1 MASTY
6 TSNTGIEKPGS
17 GEQAGTWGTT
27 TNTNF
32 DIIDQAVH
40 GQLSIAISGS
50 RDLTTSDGAT
60 SDGVNPVIILTG
72 NLADPTTP
80 FELRVTPTDQKK
92 HYTIKNDT
100 DAACRVIYKGVNYST
115 LDGVEILAGG
125 SAAVTG
131 DGGGGNG
138 KFKSLTPATDL
149 VNDLSPQLGGNLDVN
164 AKNILFGDSSGASDD
179 RLVFGAGTDL
189 EIYHDATDS
198 IIDNSTGALK
208 ILGDDIQVKNG
219 ANDETSAKF
228 IANGA
233 VELYH
238 NNVKKI
244 ETTADG
250 VDIVGDIS
258 LTGGSGW
265 GISVISRN
273 ATAVSNGQVSS
284 STALTVDGNSGG
296 SIAVG
301 MSVTGTGISGN
312 VKVATVTSQNDL
324 VLDTAITIP
333 NDLSLTFASNDLVF
347 SYGGTAVAKI
357 ASDGA
362 ITSANDVTAFGTV

>member
-1 MASTY
+1 V
-6 TSNTGIEKPGS
+6 G
-17 GEQAGTWGTT
+17 
-27 TNTNF
+27 
-32 DIIDQAVH
+32 DQ
-40 GQLSIAISGS
+40 
-50 RDLTTSDGAT
+50 DLTTNDGSISDGANT
-60 SDGVNPVIILTG
+60 VLVLTG
-72 NLADPTTP
+72 SPGAT
-80 FELRVTPTDQKK
+80 FELRVTPTDQEKF
-92 HYTIKNDT
+92 YTIRNET
-100 DAACRVIYKGVNYST
+100 NAACRVIYKGVTYST
-115 LDGVEILAGG
+115 SNGVEIAAGG

-131 DGGGGNG
+131 DGGGGSG
-138 KFKSLTPATDL
+138 IFKSLTPSTDI
-149 VNDLSPQLGGNLDVN
+149 VNDTTPQLGGNLDVN

-219 ANDETSAKF
+219 ANNETSAKF

-258 LTGGSGW
+258 LSGGSGW
-265 GISVISRN
+265 GISVVSN
-273 ATAVSNGQVSS
+273 SATANVNGAVTS
-284 STALTVDGNSGG
+284 STALVVDDNSGT
-296 SIAVG
+296 IVVG
-301 MSVTGTGISGN
+301 MSVTGTGISGS
-312 VKVATVTSQNDL
+312 VKVATVTSQTEL
-324 VLDTAITIP
+324 VLDTAITI
-333 NDLSLTFASNDLVF
+333 DDDVALTLASNNLVF

-362 ITSANDVTAFGTV
+362 ITSVDNLTAFGTI

>member
-40 GQLSIAISGS
+40 GQVSIAISGS
-50 RDLTTSDGAT
+50 TDLTTNDGAT
-60 SDGVNPVIILTG
+60 SNGANPVIVLTG
-72 NLADPTTP
+72 SPGST

-92 HYTIKNDT
+92 HYNIKNET
-100 DAACRVIYKGVNYST
+100 NAACRVIYKGITYST
-115 LDGVEILAGG
+115 SNGVEILSGA
-125 SAAVTG
+125 SSAVTG
-131 DGGGGNG
+131 DGGGGSG
-138 KFKSLTPATDL
+138 IFKSLTPTADV

-189 EIYHDATDS
+189 EIYHNATDS

-208 ILGDDIQVKNG
+208 ILG
-219 ANDETSAKF
+219 NDVQIKDGGNNETSAKF
-228 IANGA
+228 ITDGA

-244 ETTADG
+244 DTTADG
-250 VDIVGDIS
+250 VDIAGDIS

-265 GISVISRN
+265 RIH
-273 ATAVSNGQVSS
+273 
-284 STALTVDGNSGG
+284 VDGNNEL
-296 SIAVG
+296 I
-301 MSVTGTGISGN
+301 
-312 VKVATVTSQNDL
+312 
-324 VLDTAITIP
+324 
-333 NDLSLTFASNDLVF
+333 F
-347 SYGGTAVAKI
+347 SYGSATVAKI
-357 ASDGA
+357 GTNGA
-362 ITSANDVTAFGTV
+362 ITSENDVTAFGTVA

>member
-40 GQLSIAISGS
+40 GQVSIAISGS
-50 RDLTTSDGAT
+50 TDLTTSDGAT
-60 SDGVNPVIILTG
+60 SNGANPVIVLTG
-72 NLADPTTP
+72 SPGST

-92 HYTIKNDT
+92 HYNIKNET
-100 DAACRVIYKGVNYST
+100 NAACRVIYKGVTYST
-115 LDGVEILAGG
+115 SNGVEILSGA
-125 SAAVTG
+125 SSAVTG
-131 DGGGGNG
+131 DGGGGSG
-138 KFKSLTPATDL
+138 IFKSLTPTADV
-149 VNDLSPQLGGNLDVN
+149 VNDTSPQLGGNLDVN

-208 ILGDDIQVKNG
+208 ILGDDVQVKNG
-219 ANDETSAKF
+219 ANNETAAKF
-228 IANGA
+228 IADGA

-250 VDIVGDIS
+250 VDIAGDIS

-265 GISVISRN
+265 RIHVD
-273 ATAVSNGQVSS
+273 SN
-284 STALTVDGNSGG
+284 NE
-296 SIAVG
+296 
-301 MSVTGTGISGN
+301 
-312 VKVATVTSQNDL
+312 
-324 VLDTAITIP
+324 
-333 NDLSLTFASNDLVF
+333 LVF
-347 SYGGTAVAKI
+347 SYGTATVAKI
-357 ASDGA
+357 GTNGA
-362 ITSANDVTAFGTV
+362 ITSENDVTAFGTVA

>member
-27 TNTNF
+27 TNNNF
-32 DIIDQAVH
+32 DIIDTAVH
-40 GQLSIAISGS
+40 GQVEITGISGDT
-50 RDLTTSDGAT
+50 DLTTSDGAI
-60 SDGVNPVIILTG
+60 SNGANPVIILQGSPGSTFQ
-72 NLADPTTP
+72 LQ
-80 FELRVTPTDQKK
+80 VTPTDQHK
-92 HYTIKNDT
+92 HYNIKNET
-100 DAACRVIYKGVNYST
+100 NAACRVIYKGVSYST
-115 LDGVEILAGG
+115 SNGVEILSGA

-131 DGGGGNG
+131 DGGGGVNG
-138 KFKSLTPATDL
+138 VFKSLTQTTEVVKDT
-149 VNDLSPQLGGNLDVN
+149 SPQLGGNLDVN
-164 AKNILFGDSSGASDD
+164 AKNIVFGNSSGASDD
-179 RLVFGAGTDL
+179 RLAFGASTDL

-219 ANDETSAKF
+219 ANNETSAKF
-228 IANGA
+228 IADGA

-265 GISVISRN
+265 RIH
-273 ATAVSNGQVSS
+273 
-284 STALTVDGNSGG
+284 VDGN
-296 SIAVG
+296 
-301 MSVTGTGISGN
+301 N
-312 VKVATVTSQNDL
+312 E
-324 VLDTAITIP
+324 
-333 NDLSLTFASNDLVF
+333 LVF
-347 SYGGTAVAKI
+347 SYGSATVAKI
-357 ASDGA
+357 GTNGA
-362 ITSANDVTAFGTV
+362 ITSENDVTAFGTVA

>member
-40 GQLSIAISGS
+40 GQVSIAISGS
-50 RDLTTSDGAT
+50 TDLTTNDGAT
-60 SDGVNPVIILTG
+60 SNGANPVIVLTG
-72 NLADPTTP
+72 SPGST

-92 HYTIKNDT
+92 HYNIKNET
-100 DAACRVIYKGVNYST
+100 NAACRVIYKGITYST
-115 LDGVEILAGG
+115 SNGVEILSGA
-125 SAAVTG
+125 SSAVTG
-131 DGGGGNG
+131 DGGGGSG
-138 KFKSLTPATDL
+138 IFKSLTPTADV

-189 EIYHDATDS
+189 EIYHDGSNSIISDQGSGALRLLTDS
-198 IIDNSTGALK
+198 LE
-208 ILGDDIQVKNG
+208 VKNNA
-219 ANDETSAKF
+219 ANEDLAKF
-228 IANGA
+228 TDGGS

-250 VDIVGDIS
+250 VDIAGDIS

-265 GISVISRN
+265 RIH
-273 ATAVSNGQVSS
+273 
-284 STALTVDGNSGG
+284 VDGNNEL
-296 SIAVG
+296 I
-301 MSVTGTGISGN
+301 
-312 VKVATVTSQNDL
+312 
-324 VLDTAITIP
+324 
-333 NDLSLTFASNDLVF
+333 F
-347 SYGGTAVAKI
+347 SYGSATVAKI
-357 ASDGA
+357 GTNGA
-362 ITSANDVTAFGTV
+362 ITSENDVTAFGTVA

>member
-40 GQLSIAISGS
+40 GQISITITSS
-50 RDLTTSDGAT
+50 RDLTTNDGAT
-60 SDGVNPVIILTG
+60 SEGVNPVIVLTG

-92 HYTIKNDT
+92 HYTIKNET
-100 DAACRVIYKGVNYST
+100 NAACRVIYKGVTYST
-115 LDGVEILAGG
+115 STGVEILSGD
-125 SAAVTG
+125 SDAVTG
-131 DGGGGNG
+131 DGGGGSG
-138 KFKSLTPATDL
+138 VFKSLRPPTDL

-164 AKNILFGDSSGASDD
+164 TKNIVFGDSGGASDD

-265 GISVISRN
+265 GISVVSSS
-273 ATAVSNGQVSS
+273 ATAVSNGAVSS
-284 STALTVDGNSGG
+284 STALTVDGNSGT
-296 SIAVG
+296 IVVG
-301 MSVTGTGISGN
+301 MSVTGTGISSN
-312 VKVATVTSQNDL
+312 VKVATVTSQTAL
-324 VLDTAITIP
+324 VLDTAISIA
-333 NDLSLTFASNDLVF
+333 DDVSLTLASNNLVF

-362 ITSANDVTAFGTV
+362 ITSVDNLTAFGTI

>member
-27 TNTNF
+27 TNVNF

-40 GQLSIAISGS
+40 GQVSIAISGNT
-50 RDLTTSDGAT
+50 DLTTSDG
-60 SDGVNPVIILTG
+60 SVSNGVAPVIVLTG
-72 NLADPTTP
+72 SPGSTFQLQ
-80 FELRVTPTDQKK
+80 VTPTDQKK
-92 HYTIKNDT
+92 HYTVKNET
-100 DAACRVIYKGVNYST
+100 DAACRVIYKGVTYST
-115 LDGVEILAGG
+115 SNGVEILDGAT
-125 SAAVTG
+125 AAVTG
-131 DGGGGNG
+131 DGGGSSGI
-138 KFKSLTPATDL
+138 FKTLTPTSD
-149 VNDLSPQLGGNLDVN
+149 VVSDTSPSLGGNLDVN
-164 AKNILFGDSSGASDD
+164 AKNILFGDSAGATDD

-208 ILGDDIQVKNG
+208 ILGNDVQVKNG
-219 ANDETSAKF
+219 ANNETLAKL
-228 IANGA
+228 IDGGA

-265 GISVISRN
+265 RIH
-273 ATAVSNGQVSS
+273 
-284 STALTVDGNSGG
+284 VDGKNEL
-296 SIAVG
+296 I
-301 MSVTGTGISGN
+301 
-312 VKVATVTSQNDL
+312 
-324 VLDTAITIP
+324 
-333 NDLSLTFASNDLVF
+333 F
-347 SYGGTAVAKI
+347 SYGSATVAKI
-357 ASDGA
+357 GTNGA
-362 ITSANDVTAFGTV
+362 ITSENDVTAFGTVA

>member
-40 GQLSIAISGS
+40 GQVSIAISGS
-50 RDLTTSDGAT
+50 TDLTTNDGAT
-60 SDGVNPVIILTG
+60 SNGANPVIVLTG
-72 NLADPTTP
+72 SPGST

-92 HYTIKNDT
+92 HYNIKNET
-100 DAACRVIYKGVNYST
+100 NAACRVIYKGITYST
-115 LDGVEILAGG
+115 SNGVEILSGA
-125 SAAVTG
+125 SSAVTG
-131 DGGGGNG
+131 DGGGGSG
-138 KFKSLTPATDL
+138 IFKSLTPTADV

-189 EIYHDATDS
+189 EIYHNATDS

-208 ILGDDIQVKNG
+208 ILGNDVQVKNG
-219 ANDETSAKF
+219 ANNETSAKF
-228 IANGA
+228 IADGA

-244 ETTADG
+244 
-250 VDIVGDIS
+250 
-258 LTGGSGW
+258 
-265 GISVISRN
+265 
-273 ATAVSNGQVSS
+273 
-284 STALTVDGNSGG
+284 
-296 SIAVG
+296 
-301 MSVTGTGISGN
+301 
-312 VKVATVTSQNDL
+312 
-324 VLDTAITIP
+324 
-333 NDLSLTFASNDLVF
+333 
-347 SYGGTAVAKI
+347 
-357 ASDGA
+357 
-362 ITSANDVTAFGTV
+362 

>member
-1 MASTY
+1 M
-6 TSNTGIEKPGS
+6 
-17 GEQAGTWGTT
+17 
-27 TNTNF
+27 
-32 DIIDQAVH
+32 
-40 GQLSIAISGS
+40 
-50 RDLTTSDGAT
+50 
-60 SDGVNPVIILTG
+60 
-72 NLADPTTP
+72 
-80 FELRVTPTDQKK
+80 
-92 HYTIKNDT
+92 
-100 DAACRVIYKGVNYST
+100 
-115 LDGVEILAGG
+115 
-125 SAAVTG
+125 
-131 DGGGGNG
+131 
-138 KFKSLTPATDL
+138 FKSLTPNTDL

-164 AKNILFGDSSGASDD
+164 TKNILFGDSGGASDD

-189 EIYHDATDS
+189 EIYHNATDS

-250 VDIVGDIS
+250 VS

-265 GISVISRN
+265 GISVISSSG
-273 ATAVSNGQVSS
+273 TAVSNGAVSS
-284 STALTVDGNSGG
+284 STALAVDGNSGT
-296 SIAVG
+296 IVVG

-312 VKVATVTSQNDL
+312 VKVATVTSQTAL
-324 VLDTAITIP
+324 VLDTAISIA
-333 NDLSLTFASNDLVF
+333 NDVSLTLASNNLVF

-362 ITSANDVTAFGTV
+362 ITSADNLTAFGTI

>member
-1 MASTY
+1 MPSTY

-17 GEQAGTWGTT
+17 GEQSGTWGTT

-32 DIIDQAVH
+32 DIIDQALH
-40 GQLSIAISGS
+40 GQAVVSIVGNT
-50 RDLTTSDGAT
+50 DLTTNDGSVSNGANT
-60 SDGVNPVIILTG
+60 VVILTG
-72 NLADPTTP
+72 SPGST
-80 FELRVTPTDQKK
+80 FELRVTPTDQEKF
-92 HYTIKNDT
+92 YTIKNET
-100 DAACRVIYKGVNYST
+100 NAACRVIYKGVTYST
-115 LDGVEILAGG
+115 SNGVEILSGG

-131 DGGGGNG
+131 DGGGGSG
-138 KFKSLTPATDL
+138 VFKSLTPPTDL
-149 VNDLSPQLGGNLDVN
+149 VNDTSPQLGGNLDVN
-164 AKNILFGDSSGASDD
+164 TKNILFGDSGSPSDD

-189 EIYHDATDS
+189 EIYHNATDS
-198 IIDNSTGALK
+198 VIENNTGAL
-208 ILGDDIQVKNG
+208 IIAGDDIQVKNG

-265 GISVISRN
+265 GISVVSSS
-273 ATAVSNGQVSS
+273 ATANSNGAVSS
-284 STALTVDGNSGG
+284 STALAVDGNSGT
-296 SIAVG
+296 IVVG

-312 VKVATVTSQNDL
+312 VKVATVTSQTAL
-324 VLDTAITIP
+324 VLDTAISIAD
-333 NDLSLTFASNDLVF
+333 NVALTLASNNLVF

-362 ITSANDVTAFGTV
+362 ITSVDNLTAFGTI

>member
-17 GEQAGTWGTT
+17 GEQSGTWGTT

-32 DIIDQAVH
+32 DIIDQALH
-40 GQLSIAISGS
+40 GQATVAINGNT
-50 RDLTTSDGAT
+50 DLVTNDGAVSNGANT
-60 SDGVNPVIILTG
+60 VIILTG
-72 NLADPTTP
+72 SPGST
-80 FELRVTPTDQKK
+80 FELRVTPVDQEKF
-92 HYTIKNDT
+92 YTIKNET
-100 DAACRVIYKGVNYST
+100 NAACRVIYKGVTYST
-115 LDGVEILAGG
+115 SNGVEIAAGA
-125 SAAVTG
+125 SQAVTG
-131 DGGGGNG
+131 DGGGASSGV
-138 KFKSLTPATDL
+138 FKSLTPNTDL

-164 AKNILFGDSSGASDD
+164 TKNILFGDSGGASDD

-189 EIYHDATDS
+189 EIYHVDDATGS
-198 IIDNSTGALK
+198 IIDNSTGPLK

-250 VDIVGDIS
+250 VS

-265 GISVISRN
+265 GISVISSS
-273 ATAVSNGQVSS
+273 ATAVSNGAVSS
-284 STALTVDGNSGG
+284 STALTVDGNSGT
-296 SIAVG
+296 IVVG

-312 VKVATVTSQNDL
+312 VKVATVTSQTAL
-324 VLDTAITIP
+324 VLDTAISIA
-333 NDLSLTFASNDLVF
+333 DDVSLTLASNNLVF

-362 ITSANDVTAFGTV
+362 ITSVDNLTAFGTI

>member
-284 STALTVDGNSGG
+284 STALTVDGNSGS

>member
-60 SDGVNPVIILTG
+60 SDGANPVIILTG

-92 HYTIKNDT
+92 HYTIKNET
-100 DAACRVIYKGVNYST
+100 NAACRVIYKGVTYST
-115 LDGVEILAGG
+115 STGVEILAG
-125 SAAVTG
+125 SASAVTG
-131 DGGGGNG
+131 DGGGGSG
-138 KFKSLTPATDL
+138 VFKNLTPSTDL
-149 VNDLSPQLGGNLDVN
+149 VNDLSPQLGGNLLVN
-164 AKNILFGDSSGASDD
+164 TKNIVFGDSAAASDD

-189 EIYHDATDS
+189 EIYHDPTGDGAG

-265 GISVISRN
+265 RIH
-273 ATAVSNGQVSS
+273 
-284 STALTVDGNSGG
+284 VDGN
-296 SIAVG
+296 
-301 MSVTGTGISGN
+301 N
-312 VKVATVTSQNDL
+312 E
-324 VLDTAITIP
+324 
-333 NDLSLTFASNDLVF
+333 LVF
-347 SYGGTAVAKI
+347 SYGTATVAKI
-357 ASDGA
+357 GTNGA
-362 ITSANDVTAFGTV
+362 ITSENDVTAFGTVA